1 MEYERINWRDGREG
15 DTPVSAHNLNIMDEG
30 IYDAMLD
37 IEALQEVVTQFI
49 ESTFETRLLAMHPVG
64 SIEIN
69 VTGTNPSEYIG
80 GTWVAWGSGR
90 VPVGVDTSQSEFD
103 TAEET
108 GGSKSHTHSNP
119 STGSTALTIEQIPS
133 HSHMLPSNAPEG
145 EDILEKINDWGLMGK
160 YSRGFSTNAVGGGQ
174 GHTHSMGDTGEA
186 STLQPYITCY
196 MWKRTA

>member
-1 MEYERINWRDGREG
+1 MEYERINWRDGKEG
-15 DTPVSAHNLNIMDEG
+15 DTPVSAHNLNIMDKG

-37 IEALQEVVTQFI
+37 IGALQEVVRA
-49 ESTFETRLLAMHPVG
+49 FETRLLAMHPVG

-90 VPVGVDTSQSEFD
+90 VPVGVDASQSEFD
-103 TAEET
+103 TVEET
-108 GGSKSHTHSNP
+108 GGNKSHTHTNP

-133 HSHMLPSNAPEG
+133 HRHILPSAGAQG
-145 EDILEKINDWGLMGK
+145 EISQYRISGLTDLGR
-160 YSRGFSTNAVGGGQ
+160 YESSGAFSSSAVGGGQ
-174 GHTHSMGDTGEA
+174 GHTHSMGSTGEA